1 MKEINQHVGRRIRM
15 YRKSRRLT
23 LQQLA
28 DRIHKSKSSVSK
40 YETGEITLDI
50 ETLAEISEVLQVS
63 IHQLTDYQPLSDTS
77 AIHPASCRG
86 ISPFFRARRM
96 YFYFYDG
103 KSECLK
109 DGIID
114 IRESETEPGN
124 YTADLSI
131 SVVMPSGRNRGLFYS
146 GKVVYSDMLIRFSF
160 VNQYNPLEEDLLYIF
175 NPL

>member
-86 ISPFFRARRM
+86 ISPFSGHAGCIFIFM
-96 YFYFYDG
+96 
-103 KSECLK
+103 
-109 DGIID
+109 
-114 IRESETEPGN
+114 TE
-124 YTADLSI
+124 
-131 SVVMPSGRNRGLFYS
+131 
-146 GKVVYSDMLIRFSF
+146 
-160 VNQYNPLEEDLLYIF
+160 NP
-175 NPL
+175 NV